1 MQELESERKE
11 HWPHTYDPLSDK
23 HFPSGASNES
33 NIMKIEGKYYIM
45 EKWEEVLCLQLNN
58 LQIINLHPWDG
69 SDC

>member
-1 MQELESERKE
+1 VQELESKRKE

-45 EKWEEVLCLQLNN
+45 EKWEEVLCAVPATEQLTNN
-58 LQIINLHPWDG
+58 QSSSMGWL
-69 SDC
+69 